1 MTMARYT
8 WKQRSLFVPPLL
20 LGGIL
25 LFLAP
30 TMKAVPPATDE
41 ATGAKVVR
49 VITAKPMDISP
60 TAVGYGFTRPTSEW
74 VAQTEV
80 EGRVVWVAKEFE
92 AGMLIA
98 KGTPLIRLDSSQ
110 YQLTITKL
118 EAEQDVAQLKN
129 QTLGE
134 TIKIAEQ
141 NYRLQQQEFARSERL
156 MKTGHIS
163 QTEKDRAQRELL
175 SNQQQ
180 LQGLKNELAITQ
192 AEQQV
197 LNAELAMAR
206 RDLAL
211 TEVSAPFDLR
221 VTEKLVDFADYVTKG
236 KTLLTADATNAV
248 EIQAQFPLGKMR
260 PLRRNTPYAA
270 TDKQSHSDL
279 TAQVELNIDDKAIVW
294 QGEVQRSGGKIDA
307 QSQSQSIIVQVN
319 NPYQQAK
326 PGQRPPLVR
335 DTFVKVTL
343 IAPPL
348 KEQLAVPVTA
358 LHDETLYLLKD
369 GKLAIQPV
377 NVDFI
382 HNQLAVIKS
391 GLNSGDVVVVSQLQP
406 AVKGMPLKP
415 QPDKALVQWI
425 KQQAGGHL

>member
-1 MTMARYT
+1 MARYT
-8 WKQRSLFVPPLL
+8 WKQRSLFIPPLL
-20 LGGIL
+20 LGGVL

-30 TMKAVPPATDE
+30 SMKTVPPATEE
-41 ATGAKVVR
+41 ATGSKVVR

-74 VAQTEV
+74 IAQAEV
-80 EGRVVWVAKEFE
+80 EGRVVWVAKDFE

-98 KGTPLIRLDSSQ
+98 KDTPLIRLDSAQ
-110 YQLTITKL
+110 YQLNITKL
-118 EAEQDVAQLKN
+118 EAELDVSRLKS

-141 NYRLQQQEFARSERL
+141 NYRLQQQEFARTERL
-156 MKTGHIS
+156 MKTSHIS
-163 QTEKDRAQRELL
+163 QTERDRAQRELL

-197 LNAELAMAR
+197 MNAELAIAR
-206 RDLAL
+206 RDLSL
-211 TEVSAPFDLR
+211 TKISAPFNLR
-221 VTEKLVDFADYVTKG
+221 VTEKLVDLADFVIKG
-236 KTLLTADATNAV
+236 KTLLTGDATDAV

-260 PLRRNTPYAA
+260 PLRRNTPYTVA
-270 TDKQSHSDL
+270 DKQPHSDL
-279 TAQVELNIDDKAIVW
+279 TAQVELNIDDKAIIW
-294 QGEVQRSGGKIDA
+294 QGDVQRSGGKIDA

-348 KEQLAVPVTA
+348 KSQLVVPVTA
-358 LHDETLYLLKD
+358 LHDDTLYLIKD

-377 NVDFI
+377 TVDFI

-391 GLNSGDVVVVSQLQP
+391 GLSSGDVVVVSQLQP

-415 QPDKALVQWI
+415 QPDKTLVQWI
-425 KQQAGGHL
+425 KQQAGGSL

>member
-1 MTMARYT
+1 MARYT
-8 WKQRSLFVPPLL
+8 WKQRSLFIPPLL
-20 LGGIL
+20 LGGVL

-30 TMKAVPPATDE
+30 SMKAVPPATEE
-41 ATGAKVVR
+41 ATGSKVVR

-74 VAQTEV
+74 IAQAEV
-80 EGRVVWVAKEFE
+80 EGRVVWVAKDFE

-98 KGTPLIRLDSSQ
+98 KGTPLIRLDSAQ
-110 YQLTITKL
+110 YQLNITKL
-118 EAEQDVAQLKN
+118 EAELDVSRLKS

-141 NYRLQQQEFARSERL
+141 NYRLQQQEFARTERL

-163 QTEKDRAQRELL
+163 QTERDRAQRELL

-197 LNAELAMAR
+197 LNAELSIAR
-206 RDLAL
+206 RDLSL
-211 TEVSAPFDLR
+211 TKISAPFDLR
-221 VTEKLVDFADYVTKG
+221 VTEKLVDLADFVIKG
-236 KTLLTADATNAV
+236 KTLLTGDATDAV

-260 PLRRNTPYAA
+260 PLRRNTPYTVA
-270 TDKQSHSDL
+270 DKQPHSDL
-279 TAQVELNIDDKAIVW
+279 TAQVELNIDDKAIIW
-294 QGEVQRSGGKIDA
+294 QGDVQRSGGKIDA

-348 KEQLAVPVTA
+348 KAQLVVPVTA
-358 LHDETLYLLKD
+358 LHDNTLYLIKD

-377 NVDFI
+377 TVDFF

-391 GLNSGDVVVVSQLQP
+391 GLSSGDVVVVSQLHP

-415 QPDKALVQWI
+415 QPDKTLVQWI
-425 KQQAGGHL
+425 KQQAGGSL

>member
-1 MTMARYT
+1 MARYT
-8 WKQRSLFVPPLL
+8 WKQRSLFIPPLL
-20 LGGIL
+20 LGGVL

-30 TMKAVPPATDE
+30 SMKTVPPATEE
-41 ATGAKVVR
+41 ATGSKVVR

-74 VAQTEV
+74 IAQAEV
-80 EGRVVWVAKEFE
+80 EGRVVWVAKDFE

-98 KGTPLIRLDSSQ
+98 KDTPLIRLDSAQ
-110 YQLTITKL
+110 YQLNITKL
-118 EAEQDVAQLKN
+118 EAELDVSRLKS

-141 NYRLQQQEFARSERL
+141 NYRLQQQEFARTERL
-156 MKTGHIS
+156 MKTSHIS
-163 QTEKDRAQRELL
+163 QTERGRAQRELL

-197 LNAELAMAR
+197 MNAELAIAR
-206 RDLAL
+206 RDLSL
-211 TEVSAPFDLR
+211 TKISAPFNLR
-221 VTEKLVDFADYVTKG
+221 VTEKLVDLADFVIKG
-236 KTLLTADATNAV
+236 KTLLTGDATDAV

-260 PLRRNTPYAA
+260 PLRRNTPYTVA
-270 TDKQSHSDL
+270 DKQPHSDL
-279 TAQVELNIDDKAIVW
+279 TAQVELNIDDKAIIW
-294 QGEVQRSGGKIDA
+294 QGDVQRSGGKIDA

-348 KEQLAVPVTA
+348 KSQLVVPVTA
-358 LHDETLYLLKD
+358 LHDDTLYLIKD

-377 NVDFI
+377 TVDFI

-391 GLNSGDVVVVSQLQP
+391 GLSSGDVVVVSQLQP

-415 QPDKALVQWI
+415 QPDKTLVQWI
-425 KQQAGGHL
+425 KQQAGGSL